1 MCEHK
6 EKASVL
12 HLNSCTRINK
22 LTIFLA
28 NEKHRF
34 KQHVNTVELF
44 PSSKIQ
50 QINRG
55 TVGL

>member
-22 LTIFLA
+22 FIFLA

-34 KQHVNTVELF
+34 NQHVNTVELF
-44 PSSKIQ
+44 SSSKIQ

>member
-1 MCEHK
+1 MYEHK

-12 HLNSCTRINK
+12 HLNSFTRINK

-34 KQHVNTVELF
+34 NQHVNTDWGIF
-44 PSSKIQ
+44 IQ
-50 QINRG
+50 
-55 TVGL
+55 

>member
-22 LTIFLA
+22 FIFLA